1 MWNLPKKQYILLTKS
16 TKIDDNGLSFFYQ
29 NMEARDG
36 AYTIIHC
43 SNDAQYYLKAC
54 DAYLRHLENL
64 AS

>member
-29 NMEARDG
+29 NMEAR